1 MRLIL
6 VRHGQTD
13 WNLEQRMQGQ
23 LDIPLNETG
32 REQAVALGK
41 RLALWAVDRVYVSPL
56 ERARETAALALAGR
70 HVPLTVDARLSE
82 IYLGRLQGMTVQ
94 KAAPLFPDG
103 DWRYE
108 RYGGES
114 LEDLYGRLSSFA
126 EERLPQ
132 PGTTLLVMHG
142 MSLRMLR
149 AVLLKLDPQDARIVA
164 PPSCCY
170 CQADFHQGVW
180 RFSSFGDVL
189 HRAPGFGAWYA
200 AAEEKKAFFPAGTLA
215 TPFATLAM
223 AMAAQP
229 NRLTYDPMGAFPH
242 DGTAAGVVHT
252 LLKTSG
258 ALDPVTHPTLGDG
271 WLWRLR
277 KECPAEPLPSMECGA
292 ILKSLGHR
300 EVTYDP
306 KTL

>member
-1 MRLIL
+1 MRLIM

-13 WNLEQRMQGQ
+13 WNLEHRMQGQ
-23 LDIPLNETG
+23 LEVPLNETG
-32 REQAVALGK
+32 RAQAAALGK
-41 RLALWAVDRVYVSPL
+41 RLALLPIDRVYVSPL
-56 ERARETAALALAGR
+56 GRARETAALALAGR
-70 HVPLTVDARLSE
+70 DLPYDFDGRLAE
-82 IYLGRLQGMTVQ
+82 IQLGRLQGMTV
-94 KAAPLFPDG
+94 KEATPLFPDG

-114 LEDLYGRLSSFA
+114 LEDLHRRLSAFA
-126 EERLPQ
+126 KERLPQ

-149 AVLLKLDPQDARIVA
+149 AVLLGLGPRDARVLN

-170 CQADFHQGVW
+170 CQADFSQGAW
-180 RFSSFGDVL
+180 QITSFGDIL
-189 HRAPGFGAWYA
+189 HRAPAFGTWYA
-200 AAEEKKAFFPAGTLA
+200 ASGEQRAGFPPGTLA

-229 NRLTYDPMGAFPH
+229 VNIARDPSGAFLH
-242 DGTAAGVVHT
+242 DGKEDGVVHK
-252 LLKTSG
+252 LLKASD

-277 KECPAEPLPSMECGA
+277 KECPAEPLPSSERSA
-292 ILKSLGHR
+292 ILEKLGQI
-300 EVTYDP
+300 EATYDP
-306 KTL
+306 KVI